1 MRGVPSWRIRV
12 TSVSMALYRTYRPAS
27 LDEVV
32 GQEHVTG
39 PLRRAL
45 EHDGTHQA
53 YLFAGPRG
61 CGKTSTARIM
71 ARSLNCEKGP
81 TPDPCGVCNSCL
93 DLAPNG
99 PGSIDVIELDAASH
113 GGVEDTRDLRER
125 AMFAPAS
132 SRYKVYII
140 DEAHMVTSAGFN
152 ALLKLVEEPPP
163 HVRFIFATTEV
174 DKVLPTIRSRT
185 HNYTFRLVS
194 TRELQAHLAKI
205 CQAEAVPADANALAL
220 IARAGAGSVR
230 DSLSILGQVI
240 AGAGDE
246 GVTYADTVMQLG
258 MTDMTLL
265 DETVDALIARDGAQ
279 LFGVIERVMDAGHE
293 PRRFVSDLLERLRD
307 LIVLQH
313 VPDAAETALIDG
325 PDQQIAREIEQSRI
339 IGPTELS
346 RAADV
351 VNEALSELKGAT
363 APRLQLELMC
373 ARLLLPA
380 IDADE
385 RGLATRL
392 DQLERRLASA
402 PADAVAAQIRESS
415 VPPAASTARRL
426 SDIAPSTAEL
436 IEGVQDLALVE
447 SEPLMPVSADPVAAE
462 PIAVEPVAV
471 EPVAVEPAAARPPR
485 AVPKSR
491 PTAAPTTAAAP
502 PVSVAD
508 SSPSGDM
515 PSVAD
520 FATMW
525 PAVLEATKSYSRVA
539 WMLFSASQPLSISNG
554 TLAIGV
560 ANAGQVNNARAS
572 GHDERMRQAILDV
585 MRVDVRIDV
594 VLDPNAV
601 APAARSSA
609 AGAAKAA
616 EPDSPSMDDEDQAE
630 ETGVDLAIRA
640 LGATQIGEIEH

>member
-1 MRGVPSWRIRV
+1 
-12 TSVSMALYRTYRPAS
+12 MALYRTYRPAKLS
-27 LDEVV
+27 EVV

-39 PLRRAL
+39 PLHRAL
-45 EHDGTHQA
+45 EHNRTHHA

-71 ARSLNCEKGP
+71 ARSLNCEQGP
-81 TPDPCGVCNSCL
+81 TPDPCGVCQSCV

-125 AMFAPAS
+125 AMFAPVS

-163 HVRFIFATTEV
+163 HVRFIFATTEA

-194 TRELQAHLAKI
+194 ARELQTHLAKI
-205 CQAEAVPADANALAL
+205 CEQEGVPADANALAL

-230 DSLSILGQVI
+230 DSLSVLGQVI
-240 AGAGDE
+240 AGAGDD

-265 DETVDALIARDGAQ
+265 DETVDALIARDGAA
-279 LFGVIERVMDAGHE
+279 LFGTIEKVMDAGHE

-313 VPDAAETALIDG
+313 VPGAAATALIDG
-325 PDQQIAREIEQSRI
+325 PDEQIARELEQSTI
-339 IGPTELS
+339 IGEAELS

-351 VNEALSELKGAT
+351 VSEALSELKGAT

-385 RGLATRL
+385 RGLRARL
-392 DQLERRLASA
+392 DQLERRMATAAAEVAIGAQAAS
-402 PADAVAAQIRESS
+402 VAA
-415 VPPAASTARRL
+415 PPVARRL
-426 SDIAPSTAEL
+426 SDIAPSTADSAPMTAPSTALPVVTETEL
-436 IEGVQDLALVE
+436 DEQTAP
-447 SEPLMPVSADPVAAE
+447 EPKSAPA
-462 PIAVEPVAV
+462 P
-471 EPVAVEPAAARPPR
+471 VEPAAAQVTARTAPPPPPR
-485 AVPKSR
+485 PK
-491 PTAAPTTAAAP
+491 PVAASEPAQPAP
-502 PVSVAD
+502 PAA
-508 SSPSGDM
+508 SSSEPVLS
-515 PSVAD
+515 D
-520 FATMW
+520 FVTMW
-525 PAVLEATKSYSRVA
+525 PAVMEATKTYSRVA
-539 WMLFSASQPLSISNG
+539 WMLFNASAPLSVANG
-554 TLAIGV
+554 TLAVGV
-560 ANAGQVNNARAS
+560 PNAGQVNNARTS
-572 GHDERMRQAILDV
+572 GHDERLRQAILDV
-585 MRVDVRIDV
+585 MRVDVRVDV
-594 VLDPNAV
+594 VLAPNAV
-601 APAARSSA
+601 APK
-609 AGAAKAA
+609 GAASSDPVIAS
-616 EPDSPSMDDEDQAE
+616 EPDAPSLDDEDQTDA
-630 ETGVDLAIRA
+630 TGVELAIRE

>member
-1 MRGVPSWRIRV
+1 
-12 TSVSMALYRTYRPAS
+12 MALYRTYRPAS

-45 EHDGTHQA
+45 EHDRTHHA

-71 ARSLNCEKGP
+71 ARSLNCEQGP

-194 TRELQAHLAKI
+194 TRELQVHLARI
-205 CQAEAVPADANALAL
+205 CETEGVPADPNALAL

-246 GVTYADTVMQLG
+246 GVSYADTVMQLG

-325 PDQQIAREIEQSRI
+325 PDQQIAREIEQSKI

-392 DQLERRLASA
+392 DQLERRIASA
-402 PADAVAAQIRESS
+402 PADAAAALAKDSAATLAS
-415 VPPAASTARRL
+415 GPPTARRL
-426 SDIAPSTAEL
+426 SDIAPSTA
-436 IEGVQDLALVE
+436 
-447 SEPLMPVSADPVAAE
+447 
-462 PIAVEPVAV
+462 AV
-471 EPVAVEPAAARPPR
+471 VEPAAAATAEPPAAPPAAGAVPVASPKAAAPTASRPPR
-485 AVPKSR
+485 PVPQPK
-491 PTAAPTTAAAP
+491 PAAP
-502 PVSVAD
+502 PVETPA
-508 SSPSGDM
+508 SPITTPAAAAASDA
-515 PSVAD
+515 PSIAD
-520 FATMW
+520 FVTMW
-525 PAVLEATKSYSRVA
+525 PAVLDAVKSYSRVA
-539 WMLFSASQPLSISNG
+539 WMLFSASQPLSISEG

-560 ANAGQVNNARAS
+560 TNAGQVNNARAS

-601 APAARSSA
+601 APSGKAGDSA
-609 AGAAKAA
+609 TIKAP
-616 EPDSPSMDDEDQAE
+616 EPDSPSMDDENQDE